1 MKDTKR
7 RIYLEDKTKL
17 LSDKMRKSDTVF
29 FTSASKKYDFH
40 EMEKKRKRQEKL
52 KRQLISTIS

>member
-1 MKDTKR
+1 MRDTKR

-52 KRQLISTIS
+52 KR